1 MKKKTKGQE
10 LGEVLINPILFE
22 NDMYV
27 EGGLTKR
34 EYFAGIALQ
43 GMIAHFGCNYT
54 TSGVC
59 RRVKEIADALLET
72 LAE

>member
-1 MKKKTKGQE
+1 MKNKIKGQE
-10 LGEVLINPILFE
+10 LGAQLVNPILYE
-22 NDMYV
+22 NDMHV

-43 GMIAHFGCNYT
+43 GMIAHFGTNYT